1 MTTIRLAV
9 VGLFLVIVGGSP
21 ALLTQN
27 TVSQGAKAV
36 HKPIKDHSTSLI
48 SSSIKDDE
56 ETVEI
61 ENSSY
66 EVSETQIPGR
76 PPEERLVIR
85 KKVHTKQVL
94 DEIGM
99 EATTTVEAW
108 PLGSDLSQKPLYA
121 INVTGSEARTVD
133 SALVEVSR
141 GLEEVEWWSVYK
153 LGTGEHLFDTD
164 VPLVR
169 FSISRE
175 TVAQRYVGLEVP
187 PDDPADARLK
197 DPHVV
202 GVITYAS
209 AEHVIRE
216 ALLTCDDPNRAQ
228 MLRSYA
234 DETRTIST
242 GEPGPSIQMFFSQN
256 FPSAPATQTVVI
268 PISKDDLDLVHA
280 QLPAHLHV
288 AAWKR

>member
-85 KKVHTKQVL
+85 KRVHTKQVL

-108 PLGSDLSQKPLYA
+108 PFGSDLSEKPLYA